1 MNGGIYRLQS
11 VYYIRSFTDA
21 ATSNSHRISRI
32 PMQKRGVEHVRIDA
46 AQHGRRLDNFLTSH
60 FGQVPKSR
68 IYQMIRRGEVRVN
81 GGRVDPDYRLEEED
95 DVRVP
100 PVLAPDPD
108 RIAEVNI
115 PRRLLEQ
122 LQASI
127 LYEDATLLVVDKP
140 AGVPVHSGSGQ
151 AYGIIDVARA
161 LYPDDAALQLVHR
174 LDRDTSGCLLIAR
187 DHRRLRELHEQ
198 FRSGRIR
205 KRYTALLQGNLRQ
218 VDIRVDVP
226 LDREARVRGER
237 TVRADADGSE
247 SRTRFRV
254 LRQLPGATLV
264 SAVIATGRTHQIR
277 VHAQYIEHPVAGDDR
292 YGNREFNRRMRR
304 CGLKRIFLHAANIVI
319 PRSPGPDLSLESP
332 LPEDLQRALARLGGT
347 PEP

>member
-1 MNGGIYRLQS
+1 
-11 VYYIRSFTDA
+11 
-21 ATSNSHRISRI
+21 
-32 PMQKRGVEHVRIDA
+32 MQKRGVEHVRIDA

-68 IYQMIRRGEVRVN
+68 IYRMIRRGEVRVN
-81 GGRVDPDYRLEEED
+81 GGRVSPDHRLKEED
-95 DVRVP
+95 DVRLP
-100 PVLAPDPD
+100 PVSGPDPD
-108 RIAEVNI
+108 RVTEANI

-127 LYEDATLLVVDKP
+127 LHENATLLVVDKP

-151 AYGIIDVARA
+151 AYGIIDVVRA
-161 LYPDDAALQLVHR
+161 LYPRDTALQLVHR

-187 DHRRLRELHEQ
+187 EHRRLRELHEQ
-198 FRSGRIR
+198 FRTGKIR

-218 VDIRVDVP
+218 ADIRVEVP
-226 LDREARVRGER
+226 LDRGGRVHGER
-237 TVRADADGSE
+237 TVRADAAGMQ
-247 SRTRFRV
+247 SRSRFRV

-264 SAVIATGRTHQIR
+264 SVVIATGRTHQIR
-277 VHAQYIEHPVAGDDR
+277 VHAQYIQHPVAGDDR

-332 LPEDLQRALARLGGT
+332 LPKDLQRALAHLSGT
-347 PEP
+347 PDP